1 MEPETALSV
10 IQSVKPE
17 IVVVTIIKS
26 FVGKGTRTLC
36 VGPLLTGSHERG
48 HVFGLSNQ
56 ASILRAMRMVF
67 KCIIECLVLNG
78 GHTNR
83 FALIFFPSFELAWM
97 MVLLRSQLAK

>member
-17 IVVVTIIKS
+17 IVVVTII
-26 FVGKGTRTLC
+26 GKGTRTLC

-56 ASILRAMRMVF
+56 ARILRGMRMLF
-67 KCIIECLVLNG
+67 KCIIECLVSNG
-78 GHTNR
+78 GHTNH